1 MGHILNKNTEK
12 FTTSQ
17 VAKEANVNIETIRYY
32 ERNGLIVEPER
43 NESGYRQYTGEDIG
57 RIKFIKLSQELG
69 FSLKEISQILS
80 MRADNK
86 LNCSV
91 TLNLSE
97 KKIHEIDE
105 KINKLN
111 EMKSLLKSFIKTCC
125 EEPSDS
131 ECPIVEEYMKFK
143 K

>member
-1 MGHILNKNTEK
+1 MENILNENMHR

-32 ERNGLIVEPER
+32 ERNNLISEPER
-43 NESGYRQYTGEDIG
+43 NESGYRQYTVEDIG

-69 FSLKEISQILS
+69 FSLKEIFQILS

-86 LNCSV
+86 LNCGV
-91 TLNLSE
+91 TLSFSE
-97 KKIHEIDE
+97 KKIQEIDE

-111 EMKSLLKSFIKTCC
+111 EMKLLLKSFMKTCQ
-125 EEPSDS
+125 EDPSTS

-143 K
+143 E